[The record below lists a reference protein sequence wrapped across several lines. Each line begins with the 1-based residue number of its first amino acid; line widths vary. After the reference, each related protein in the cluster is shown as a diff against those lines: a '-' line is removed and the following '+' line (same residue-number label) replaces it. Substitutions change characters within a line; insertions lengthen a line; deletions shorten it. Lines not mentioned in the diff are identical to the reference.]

1 MPNRL
6 TVSVPDIGEF
16 DAVDVVEVLVA
27 VGDIVEAEQS
37 LVVLESDKA
46 TMEVP
51 SPAAGT
57 VVALAVEV
65 GSQVGEGS
73 ALCTLE
79 VEGAEA
85 SDDAVAA
92 ATDAT
97 ATPASAD
104 GATPVSAETAGT
116 RVPLLVLGG
125 GPGGYTAAFRAADL
139 GLDVTLVERE
149 PTLGGVCLNVG
160 CIPSKALLHM
170 AGVIEEAAELGAH
183 GIAFGDP
190 SFDWERIRQRKDEV
204 VGTLTRGL
212 DGLARARKVRVVH
225 GTGRFTGP
233 HQIDVETTDGG
244 AVESIRFENA
254 IVATGSST
262 VMLPNLPDDP
272 RIVDSTGAL
281 EIDGPPGRMLVV
293 GGGIIGL
300 EMATVYLAF
309 GWRVTIVELMDRL
322 MLGVD
327 RDLVRPLEKR
337 LRARCEAIHLGTAL
351 GRISAAPAALRVE
364 YEGEGA
370 PPPED
375 FDRVLVAVGR
385 RANVEGIGLEALGVE
400 IGDRGFIEVDAQ
412 SRTGV
417 AHVFAIGDVTGPP
430 QLAHRATHQGKVA
443 AEVCAGHKSAFDART
458 VPAVAYTDP
467 EVAWAGVTE
476 EEATASGIAFTKGV
490 FPWAASGRAI
500 GIGRTEGL
508 TKLLFDGSS
517 GRLIGAGIVGAHAG
531 ELIAEPTLGI
541 EMGADAADLGL
552 TVHAHPT
559 LSETVGFAAEVAEG
573 TATDVP
579 PARKRPSSR

>member
-1 MPNRL
+1 MPSQL

-16 DAVDVVEVLVA
+16 DAVDIVEILVNVGDTVEV
-27 VGDIVEAEQS
+27 EQS

-57 VVALAVEV
+57 VLSLAVEV
-65 GSQVGEGS
+65 GDQVGEGS
-73 ALCTLE
+73 ALCTLSVE
-79 VEGAEA
+79 ASVASEGAAVDESEA
-85 SDDAVAA
+85 EPTREAQ
-92 ATDAT
+92 
-97 ATPASAD
+97 ATPREPAASAARTEPTD
-104 GATPVSAETAGT
+104 PD
-116 RVPLLVLGG
+116 RVQLLVLGG

-139 GLDVTLVERE
+139 GLRVVLVERE
-149 PTLGGVCLNVG
+149 ATLGGVCLNVG

-170 AGVIEEAAELGAH
+170 AGVIEEATALGAH

-190 SFDWERIRQRKDEV
+190 GFDWARIRERKDEV

-212 DGLARARKVRVVH
+212 DGLARARKVRVVQ
-225 GTGRFTGP
+225 GTGRFTAP
-233 HQIDVETTDGG
+233 DQIEITGD
-244 AVESIRFENA
+244 ESTERIAFENA
-254 IVATGSST
+254 IVATGSRT

-272 RIVDSTGAL
+272 RVLDSTGAL

-309 GWRVTIVELMDRL
+309 GWQVTIVELLDRL

-327 RDLVRPLEKR
+327 RDLVRPLEKS

-351 GRISAAPAALRVE
+351 GEVTATSEALRVR
-364 YEGEGA
+364 YDGEGA
-370 PPPED
+370 PPDAD

-385 RANVEGIGLEALGVE
+385 RPNVEDIGLDALGVAVGE
-400 IGDRGFIEVDAQ
+400 RGFIEVDDQ
-412 SRTGV
+412 SRTTV
-417 AHVFAIGDVTGPP
+417 PHVFAIGDVTGPP

-443 AEVCAGHKSAFDART
+443 AEVCAGKKSAFDART

-467 EVAWAGVTE
+467 EVAWAGITE
-476 EEATASGIAFTKGV
+476 EEAKASGVAYSKGV

-508 TKLLFDGSS
+508 TKLLFAEDS

-552 TVHAHPT
+552 TIHAHPT

-573 TATDVP
+573 TATDLP
-579 PARKRPSSR
+579 PQRKR